1 MDGVS
6 WLPLI
11 TGVITGALTGGIA
24 LLGLWG
30 AIQHRLGR
38 LEARMDNLE
47 RQQEEAKADY
57 IRLHEQARDEYLR
70 LHEEAKAEYLRLH
83 EEARAEYLRL
93 HEEARAEN
101 IRQHEETRA
110 EIRREVRFLLQVL
123 REHHHGDGR
132 PAVTPVPVDAD

>member
-57 IRLHEQARDEYLR
+57 IRLHEQARAEYLR

-83 EEARAEYLRL
+83 EEARAE
-93 HEEARAEN
+93 N
-101 IRQHEETRA
+101 IRLHEETRA

-132 PAVTPVPVDAD
+132 PAVTPVPADAD

>member
-57 IRLHEQARDEYLR
+57 VRLHEQAR
-70 LHEEAKAEYLRLH
+70 AEYLRLH

-101 IRQHEETRA
+101 IRLHEETRA

-132 PAVTPVPVDAD
+132 PAVIPVPVDAD